1 MSKQTIFSFDMGL
14 GSLGIA
20 VKQNDDIVL
29 AKSLL
34 MDADVGSIKE
44 QSVRR
49 RFSRTR
55 LAHKNREKW
64 LEKIWKANKI
74 DGLLESRKVLP
85 KCDKNGK
92 QLRDENGKIFDVN
105 KADSRLEREF
115 PEKNDNTIYTSSLL
129 RIKLLQNEKLETW
142 QIYKA
147 LRSAIQRRGYDQ
159 DVPWKATVESIEKK
173 SVKTEEKID
182 EKGNKKEDKENE
194 HYRKA
199 INAFR
204 EELKK
209 ITDNVNYH
217 FTCYYDAFK
226 MGLWDPKTNKIN
238 LRQTHNAQRAR
249 GTYTPPRDLVEYELY
264 KLLQN
269 AAKQIPKLK
278 NQIGNI
284 MYGENGGAGDK
295 FLKLYEEFLSNGKT
309 QASYELKKSR
319 YPFELKHEGLLAQ
332 KYPRFDNRIVS
343 KCCLIPRLNVCRAD
357 DELVMQVTFLMKLKN
372 LLLRNDEGE
381 IIKLTPEDINIIYK
395 EALEGK
401 FKTKKNKNESVDAP
415 KNSIDKVQS
424 KLTQINTNSISSAP
438 TPFIDKTMYRLN
450 KSDLKN
456 WLAKNKS
463 GCEVMIN
470 NEVVEPP
477 KTEGRSRYCRP
488 ALFLM
493 RALILSGKSPSDH
506 RGNNKDDFHTI
517 IYDFLK
523 NGKKDESLFNKVKG
537 FEHYNVVC
545 KDFYEKLGK
554 YDLNE
559 NDLDFILKMPDD
571 WYKINVVPQ
580 SIAEKYLK
588 QEEEEKSKKTKFQL
602 AQEGVGKIISSC
614 HDPIV
619 RHRLDFFYKKFQE
632 LCKDFGE
639 PERVI
644 MEFVRED
651 FVGEEKKKELSKMQN
666 ERAKENQEA
675 QTKIKELNIAG
686 GQNALRFQ
694 LIKKQ
699 LNLCPY
705 TGGELTESKINEYDI
720 DHIYPRSKGGPDA
733 IWNKVLVTRKVN
745 SDKGDKPLWHF
756 INSEYRKAFIT
767 RIEKMNLD
775 KKTKAILFA
784 QNEDEIKDLLDKYFG
799 LAMTGWTAR
808 LARDIVCVR
817 MGWELGAKDEKQK
830 FHVISGGLT
839 GRIRR
844 RFDLNKLLG
853 NGGNEDDN
861 FKDRS
866 DKRHHALDAMVLS
879 YLSTWFRDEKNVDY
893 FRFPKEIE
901 KVEKP
906 VKNPEKKLT
915 QKEWQKWRSEINEN
929 VKTYFKKH
937 LDKVHPEKVIKSKVA
952 LNDSIYAGIKRPL
965 VKGEKE
971 HEVIAVLRKPLVDI
985 LEIDKSKE
993 NNWKTQI
1000 GKQIESIIDLAIK
1013 NLLKEIVNNSAT
1025 LLEFNEK
1032 VKTLTQNSNGGSNV
1046 KKIRVKAGSLNDKKN
1061 LSKERLY
1068 NNKGSYFE
1076 TKTITGKGTR
1086 QHGYYIAIKN
1096 GIPEL
1101 KPVRAFDSP
1110 KFIKNILKNNG
1121 YTLYKDKLFSAGIQF
1136 EVLKDIKLN
1145 SKEVSKDNYTLQAFT
1160 GKMIFIS
1167 SNKGI
1172 ILNNINFKLLI
1183 DPNIKFL

>member
-85 KCDKNGK
+85 RCDKNGK
-92 QLRDENGKIFDVN
+92 HLRDENGKIFDVI

-129 RIKLLQNEKLETW
+129 RIKLLQNEKLESW

-159 DVPWKATVESIEKK
+159 NVPWKAGLQTSG
-173 SVKTEEKID
+173 KTD
-182 EKGNKKEDKENE
+182 EKESK
-194 HYRKA
+194 HYEEA
-199 INAFR
+199 TNAFQR
-204 EELKK
+204 KLEEMSSNK
-209 ITDNVNYH
+209 DYH
-217 FTCYYDAFK
+217 FTCYYDAYV
-226 MGLWDPKTNKIN
+226 MGLWDPKTNKIT

-249 GTYTPPRDLVEYELY
+249 GTYTASRNLVEYELY

-269 AAKQIPKLK
+269 AATQIPKLK

-372 LLLRNDEGE
+372 LQFHNEKSE

-401 FKTKKNKNESVDAP
+401 FKAKSRKDKNESNDDSNNS
-415 KNSIDKVQS
+415 KNNEELKH
-424 KLTQINTNSISSAP
+424 TNTNPISPSP
-438 TPFIDKTMYRLN
+438 SLLIDKTMYRLM
-450 KSDLKN
+450 KSDWKK
-456 WLAKNKS
+456 WLDKNKN
-463 GCEVMIN
+463 GCEVMSN

-477 KTEGRSRYCRP
+477 KTEGRSRYSRP

-571 WYKINVVPQ
+571 WYKINAVPQ

-602 AQEGVGKIISSC
+602 AQEGVSKVISSC

-619 RHRLDFFYKKFQE
+619 RHRLDFFYKKFEE
-632 LCKDFGE
+632 LCEKFGE

-651 FVGEEKKKELSKMQN
+651 FVGEEKKKELSKIQN

-705 TGGELTESKINEYDI
+705 TGDELTESKINEYDI

-745 SDKGDKPLWHF
+745 SDKGDKPLWSF
-756 INSEYRKAFIT
+756 IKSEYKKAFIT

-775 KKTKAILFA
+775 KKTKDILLA
-784 QNEDEIKDLLDKYFG
+784 QNEDVIKELLDKYFG

-817 MGWELGAKDEKQK
+817 LGWELGAKDEKQK

-853 NGGNEDDN
+853 NGANDDDN

-879 YLSTWFRDEKNVDY
+879 YLSTWFRDEKNVDL
-893 FRFPKEIE
+893 FSFPKEIQ
-901 KVEKP
+901 KVERP
-906 VKNPEKKLT
+906 AKKLT
-915 QKEWQKWRSEINEN
+915 SIEWQKWRNEINEN

-937 LDKVHPEKVIKSKVA
+937 LDKVHPEKVIKSKVD

-965 VKGEKE
+965 EKGEKE
-971 HEVIAVLRKPLVDI
+971 HEEIAVLRKPLVDI

-1000 GKQIESIIDLAIK
+1000 GKQIETIIDLAIK
-1013 NLLKEIVNNSAT
+1013 NQLKEIANNCET
-1025 LLEFNEK
+1025 LVEFNEK
-1032 VKTLTQNSNGGSNV
+1032 IKFLKQNSNGGSQV

-1068 NNKGSYFE
+1068 NNKGSYLE

-1110 KFIKNILKNNG
+1110 KFIINSFKNEG
-1121 YTLYKDKLFSAGIQF
+1121 YTIYKDKLFSAGMKF
-1136 EVLKDIKLN
+1136 EVLKDLN
-1145 SKEVSKDNYTLQAFT
+1145 LLSKTILKNIYTLQGFSNT
-1160 GKMIFIS
+1160 IINIS
-1167 SNKGI
+1167 DNKGI
-1172 ILNNINFKLLI
+1172 INNNINFKLLM
-1183 DPNIKFL
+1183 DPNVKFI